1 MMMMMMMHGSL
12 PDDLFSRRFRN
23 EAFAGARHTLGYPYS
38 THTMVTMV
46 IMVIKV
52 VTMVTM
58 VIMVI
63 KVIMVIIITL
73 HHHRQ
78 RTLTKWSPLTYIV
91 SRPIDDLCHWYLGIG
106 QDMVQQCTITHHGHH
121 SRNADYYDFQST
133 PLNH

>member
-1 MMMMMMMHGSL
+1 MTIMMMMMHGSL

-38 THTMVTMV
+38 THTMVT
-46 IMVIKV
+46 MVIKV

-91 SRPIDDLCHWYLGIG
+91 SRPLNIMAW
-106 QDMVQQCTITHHGHH
+106 
-121 SRNADYYDFQST
+121 
-133 PLNH
+133 PLWSS

>member
-1 MMMMMMMHGSL
+1 MMMMMMMMMMHGSL

-52 VTMVTM
+52 VT
-58 VIMVI
+58 
-63 KVIMVIIITL
+63 IMVIIITL

-91 SRPIDDLCHWYLGIG
+91 SRPIDDLCHWYLGKTWYSNVLSLT
-106 QDMVQQCTITHHGHH
+106 MVTIVVMQIIMIFKAPH
-121 SRNADYYDFQST
+121 
-133 PLNH
+133 

>member
-1 MMMMMMMHGSL
+1 MMMMMMHGSL

-91 SRPIDDLCHWYLGIG
+91 SRPIDDLCHWYLGKTWYSNVLSLT
-106 QDMVQQCTITHHGHH
+106 MVTIVVMQIIMIFKAPH
-121 SRNADYYDFQST
+121 
-133 PLNH
+133 